1 MDIAQMSPLHLAA
14 QGNHKDVVVALL
26 KKRANPML
34 LSKAGKLPRELATD
48 DQVVEML
55 KQHEQKKAKGEEEE
69 EEEEKEQKDAPS
81 AKDSKGESM
90 RRHVS
95 LFQPK
100 SGARFLMTMM
110 MMMMA
115 TTTCSSAEASS
126 CK

>member
-69 EEEEKEQKDAPS
+69 EEEEQKDAPS

-110 MMMMA
+110 MA